1 MQKPEPWVRIELAEG
16 EEAKICMASLDMRSA
31 LVRVRCLDDL
41 RWLLV
46 PADRMRRRAKRR
58 PATYIFPI
66 GNNCRIGDHCE
77 MIVLGYSSARMG
89 AMATKSGLRFLE
101 NRWTRR

>member
-31 LVRVRCLDDL
+31 LVRDRCLDDL

-46 PADRMRRRAKRR
+46 PADRMRRRAKSL
-58 PATYIFPI
+58 PASYIFPI
-66 GNNCRIGDHCE
+66 RNNRCIGGRCE
-77 MIVLGYSSARMG
+77 MIMCSDIRA
-89 AMATKSGLRFLE
+89 
-101 NRWTRR
+101 